1 MKKILFSL
9 LFLGTFAAEAQT
21 TMDALRYSSSS
32 LNGTARY
39 RAMSGAFGALGGDLS
54 SITLNPAGSAVF
66 LRSSSSISLDFRNAD
81 NEVGY
86 FGDFTSS
93 DDSNI
98 GVGQAGAV
106 FVFNNWD
113 QDSDW
118 RKFTLGFNYS
128 TEHDHEMEYT
138 AMGVSNTSID
148 QYFLNYA
155 NGIPLDLLVPYE
167 DETPADL
174 YSFLGTNEGFGAQQ
188 AFLGYET
195 YILEAENPEDLE
207 NTAYYSNVAPGD
219 FNQDYNYTA
228 TGINGKF
235 AFNLATQYKDRLYLG
250 LNLNA
255 HFLKYEKV
263 TRYFESNSNPGSAIN
278 EIYFE
283 DRLKTLGNGFSFQL
297 GGIALLT
304 QSLRMGL
311 AYESPTWYTISEEG
325 SQYIDTYSDEFGIAA
340 VDPQIINV
348 YPDYKLQ
355 TPGKYSG
362 SLAYLFGPHGLI
374 SFDYSYRDYS
384 NMKFKPTDDPT
395 FAYQNELMSQDLKGA
410 STFRVGGEYRFGEL
424 SLRGGYRYEE
434 SPYRN
439 ETSIGD
445 LNGYSLGAGYDFGGL
460 RLDLAYDWADQER
473 NPQLY
478 QTGLTNTASL
488 DRQLRNVTLTL
499 SFGI

>member
-188 AFLGYET
+188 
-195 YILEAENPEDLE
+195 
-207 NTAYYSNVAPGD
+207 
-219 FNQDYNYTA
+219 
-228 TGINGKF
+228 
-235 AFNLATQYKDRLYLG
+235 
-250 LNLNA
+250 
-255 HFLKYEKV
+255 
-263 TRYFESNSNPGSAIN
+263 
-278 EIYFE
+278 
-283 DRLKTLGNGFSFQL
+283 
-297 GGIALLT
+297 
-304 QSLRMGL
+304 
-311 AYESPTWYTISEEG
+311 
-325 SQYIDTYSDEFGIAA
+325 
-340 VDPQIINV
+340 
-348 YPDYKLQ
+348 
-355 TPGKYSG
+355 
-362 SLAYLFGPHGLI
+362 
-374 SFDYSYRDYS
+374 
-384 NMKFKPTDDPT
+384 
-395 FAYQNELMSQDLKGA
+395 
-410 STFRVGGEYRFGEL
+410 
-424 SLRGGYRYEE
+424 
-434 SPYRN
+434 
-439 ETSIGD
+439 
-445 LNGYSLGAGYDFGGL
+445 
-460 RLDLAYDWADQER
+460 
-473 NPQLY
+473 
-478 QTGLTNTASL
+478 
-488 DRQLRNVTLTL
+488 
-499 SFGI
+499 